1 MKYIVKQYEYDVIV
15 CGGGTAGVI
24 AAIASSRMGIRTLMI
39 EKNGFLGGTAVGG
52 GPIMSFLGPNGN
64 PMVGGIPEEII
75 QILKKKGSSPG
86 HIPFPRW
93 NSFTPFNPEEFK
105 NTVALVY
112 QKSGGDLLLHS
123 FITDVKSKGDR
134 LISILVQNGFES
146 IELKGKV
153 FIDATGDG
161 VVINKSP
168 AECRKEKTL
177 QSASYMFRLGDFN
190 KKKFIEFL
198 KKHPDEIRGKDEGW
212 GISLFESQPYFAFCG
227 LYNFIKFANEKHN
240 LKMPRQFICFNTSW
254 REDQIIMVASRVNNV
269 DPTDMT
275 SITFAEMD
283 ARLQDDRLIPLLKKY
298 IPGFENVYLLATGHQ
313 IGIRENIHIQG
324 LYTLTKEDVMYSVDF
339 SDSIALG
346 GYPIDIHGT
355 NGSGNYFILLK
366 KTYEIP
372 YRSMISEKC
381 SNLIVA
387 GRLISVDPTAYG
399 STRIQSTC
407 MAIGQS
413 AGTSAA
419 LAAKERIPV
428 NQISVEILQNY
439 LKKNGLIFK
448 KTNNRI

>member
-1 MKYIVKQYEYDVIV
+1 MKQYEYDVIV

-24 AAIASSRMGIRTLMI
+24 AAIASSRMGMRTLMI
-39 EKNGFLGGTAVGG
+39 EKNGFLGGTAVMG
-52 GPIMSFLGPNGN
+52 GPIMSFLNPEGN

-75 QILKKKGSSPG
+75 QILMEKGASPG

-105 NTVALVY
+105 NTVAFVY
-112 QKSGGDLLLHS
+112 NKSGGNLLLHS
-123 FITDVKSKGDR
+123 LITDVKSKGDK
-134 LISILVQNGFES
+134 LISVLVQNGFES
-146 IELKGKV
+146 MEIKGKV

-161 VVINKSP
+161 IVINKSP
-168 AECRKEKTL
+168 AEFRKEKTL

-198 KKHPDEIRGKDEGW
+198 KKHPDEIKGKDEGW
-212 GISLFESQPYFAFCG
+212 VISRFESQPYFAFCG
-227 LYNFIKFANEKHN
+227 LFNFMKFVNKKHN
-240 LKMPRQFICFNTSW
+240 LKMPRQYICFNTSW
-254 REDQIIMVASRVNNV
+254 REDQIVMVASRVNNV

-324 LYTLTKEDVMYSVDF
+324 LYTLTREDVVSSVDF

-346 GYPIDIHGT
+346 GYCIDIHGINIT
-355 NGSGNYFILLK
+355 GTKHVILK
-366 KTYEIP
+366 ETFEIP
-372 YRSMISEKC
+372 YRSIISGKC
-381 SNLIVA
+381 SNMIVA
-387 GRLISVDPTAYG
+387 GRLISADSMAYG

-407 MAIGQS
+407 MAIGQA
-413 AGTSAA
+413 AGTAAA
-419 LAAKERIPV
+419 LAANEGIPV
-428 NQISVEILQNY
+428 NQVSIEILQNY
-439 LKKNGLIFK
+439 LKKNGVIFK
-448 KTNNRI
+448 N